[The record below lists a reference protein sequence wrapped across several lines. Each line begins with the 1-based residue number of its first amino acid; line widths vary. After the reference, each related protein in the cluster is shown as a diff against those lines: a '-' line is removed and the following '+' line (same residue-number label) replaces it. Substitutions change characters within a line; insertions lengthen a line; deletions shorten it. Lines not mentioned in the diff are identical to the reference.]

1 MPWIIKLI
9 LFVSL
14 MLLAEFYFFRKV
26 FHSIKL
32 LFPNSP
38 ILKFKILRIAVL
50 LIINFVPIAYLF
62 TWILELLGGPEIDL
76 PEKSIFFDTTFYYPF
91 WVFIIIVLQSVVLFL
106 LVDLFQLIL
115 LPFKKIDKLK
125 LKRVSAKIII
135 GIAVIITIYAPIRI
149 WYDMTQV
156 SVRITTYE
164 SGAVTKD
171 LNNLRIGLISDIQAD
186 WYNSNKRILNYINHL
201 NQTNPDIVFITGDLI
216 THDKVSIPVAAKLVG
231 KIKSKY
237 GVYACVGDHDNW
249 AYNRDIMKSRREVIK
264 HLSQFGVQMIDNNN
278 LIMKIGNSTIGI
290 TFITDTYSDRIND
303 KELNFLTSNLDSVG
317 LKILVTHQPNGR
329 MKKAAVK
336 EKYNIMVAGH
346 THGGQITIL
355 FPFINLTPTLLET
368 RYVKG
373 DFWFNNLLMVVNRGL
388 GMSLAPIRYNST
400 PEVTLI
406 ILKSK

>member
-14 MLLAEFYFFRKV
+14 MLLAELYFFKRV

-32 LFPNSP
+32 LFSHSP
-38 ILKFKILRIAVL
+38 ILKFKLLRIILL
-50 LIINFVPIAYLF
+50 LIINFVPVAYLL
-62 TWILELLGGPEIDL
+62 TWFLKLLGGPEIDL
-76 PEKSIFFDTTFYYPF
+76 PAKSTFFDTFFYYPF
-91 WVFIIIVLQSVVLFL
+91 WISIVIVLQSAVLFL
-106 LVDLFQLIL
+106 LVDLFRLIL
-115 LPFKKIDKLK
+115 LPFKKIDKAK
-125 LKRVSAKIII
+125 LKRIRAKIIL
-135 GIAVIITIYAPIRI
+135 GIAVIATIYAPIRI

-156 SVRITTYE
+156 SVRVTTYE
-164 SGAVTKD
+164 SKAVTKD
-171 LNNLRIGLISDIQAD
+171 LNNLKIGLISDIQAD
-186 WYNSNKRILNYINHL
+186 WYNSNERITNYIDKL

-216 THDKVSIPVAAKLVG
+216 THDKDSIPIAAKLVG

-249 AYNRDIMKSRREVIK
+249 AYNRDIMKSRHEVIK
-264 HLSQFGVQMIDNNN
+264 NLDRFGVKMIDNNN
-278 LIMKIGNSTIGI
+278 IIMKIGDSNIGM
-290 TFITDTYSDRIND
+290 TFITDTYSDRISN
-303 KELNFLTSNLDSVG
+303 KELDYLTNNLDSVN

-368 RYVKG
+368 KYVKG
-373 DFWFNNLLMVVNRGL
+373 DFWFNDLLMVVNRGL

-400 PEVTLI
+400 PEVTVI
-406 ILKSK
+406 ILRRK